1 MDRHGVLT
9 REAVLAEGV
18 EGGFTAVYA
27 ALKAMEETG
36 RVRRGYFVMGC
47 GAAQFASPGAV
58 DRLRAL
64 RERPEHI
71 EAVRLAAT
79 DPANP
84 YGAALAWPGTA
95 QGRRPMRAAGALVI
109 LVDGA
114 LAAWL
119 GPGERQLLTFLDL
132 HPDRSVAEVTRAV
145 ARLLAREADES
156 GRAVVIEEAD
166 GGPVHETPIA
176 LALVEE
182 GFLATPSGYLRRPS
196 RPPEA

>member
-1 MDRHGVLT
+1 
-9 REAVLAEGV
+9 
-18 EGGFTAVYA
+18 
-27 ALKAMEETG
+27 
-36 RVRRGYFVMGC
+36 VRRGYFVAGC

-64 RERPEHI
+64 RERPEGV

-84 YGAALAWPGTA
+84 YGAAIAWPGPT

-119 GPGERQLLTFLDL
+119 APGAGQLLTFLDL
-132 HPDRSVAEVTRAV
+132 HPERETAEIARVVAQR
-145 ARLLAREADES
+145 LARGADES
-156 GRAVVIEEAD
+156 GHAVVIEEVD
-166 GGPVHETPIA
+166 GGPVAETPMA
-176 LALVEE
+176 LALVEG
-182 GFLATPSGYLRRPS
+182 GFLATPHGYIRRPR
-196 RPPEA
+196 RPPDA